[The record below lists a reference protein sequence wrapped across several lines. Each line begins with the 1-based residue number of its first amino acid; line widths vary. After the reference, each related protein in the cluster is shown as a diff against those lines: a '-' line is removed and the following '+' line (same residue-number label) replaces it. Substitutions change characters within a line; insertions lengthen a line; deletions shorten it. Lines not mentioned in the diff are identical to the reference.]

1 MKRDMI
7 EKMITKLFPDQKIEV
22 VNYEILSKNKLNENG
37 EWVLDTPAVF
47 VDIRCEDFDNK
58 GLYLTDYFTNFT
70 GHEFAINKV

>member
-1 MKRDMI
+1 
-7 EKMITKLFPDQKIEV
+7 LV
-22 VNYEILSKNKLNENG
+22 KNKLGENG

>member
-1 MKRDMI
+1 MKRDMF

-22 VNYEILSKNKLNENG
+22 VSYEVLSKNKLDGNCEC
-37 EWVLDTPAVF
+37 VLDTPAVF

>member
-1 MKRDMI
+1 MKRDMF

-22 VNYEILSKNKLNENG
+22 VSYEILSKNKLNEDG
-37 EWVLDTPAVF
+37 EWVLDTTAVF

>member
-1 MKRDMI
+1 MKRDMF

-22 VNYEILSKNKLNENG
+22 VNYEILSKNKLVENG

-47 VDIRCEDFDNK
+47 VDIRCEDFDIK
-58 GLYLTDYFTNFT
+58 GLYLTEYFTNLT